1 MLHSIQFIIGILLI
15 FLIIPQTPSENIV
28 LRKFNETGLFNN
40 YKQAKNSLYILT
52 WFIIVLFLIVTF
64 VLSI

>member
-1 MLHSIQFIIGILLI
+1 MLYSIQFIIGILLI

-40 YKQAKNSLYILT
+40 YKQAKKSLYGLT
-52 WFIIVLFLIVTF
+52 WFIIFLFLIVTF
-64 VLSI
+64 TLSI